1 MILLIFID
9 FPSGFE
15 VGIRVGVG
23 VEVGCCSGTDG
34 VDFELTP
41 ALISSQ
47 LKIGN
52 QSPAVANHCYANLI
66 EKHHRCPQQLE
77 ISLH

>member
-1 MILLIFID
+1 MLL
-9 FPSGFE
+9 
-15 VGIRVGVG
+15 
-23 VEVGCCSGTDG
+23 GTDG
-34 VDFELTP
+34 VGFALTP

-47 LKIGN
+47 LKIGS
-52 QSPAVANHCYANLI
+52 QSPVVANHCYANLI

>member
-1 MILLIFID
+1 M
-9 FPSGFE
+9 
-15 VGIRVGVG
+15 GVG
-23 VEVGCCSGTDG
+23 VEVGCFSRTDEP
-34 VDFELTP
+34 DSEP
-41 ALISSQ
+41 ASALISSQ
-47 LKIGN
+47 LEIGI